1 MAAVLEFDLI
11 CKEFIDLKLMLQ
23 NFAIAQ
29 LEIKIEKIF
38 SIDNWIWKNQ
48 QELQELSL
56 IYKILEETKIVVINL
71 SCSILKDLGIYI
83 EKMNGEYV
91 YNLWINTEGYPDL
104 DIDKI
109 TPYNK
114 PYFQNFYQIF
124 EELEK
129 EQNIGFRILGIG
141 VETVFQYEEQNSDLI
156 KKSKNMIAWLI
167 NKEFK
172 NNIDL
177 VHYKKKEVVGADFV
191 ILEK

>member
-71 SCSILKDLGIYI
+71 SCFILKDLGIYI

>member
-1 MAAVLEFDLI
+1 M
-11 CKEFIDLKLMLQ
+11 
-23 NFAIAQ
+23 
-29 LEIKIEKIF
+29 
-38 SIDNWIWKNQ
+38 
-48 QELQELSL
+48 
-56 IYKILEETKIVVINL
+56 VINL
-71 SCSILKDLGIYI
+71 KCSILKEAGIYI
-83 EKMNGEYV
+83 EKINGEYV

-129 EQNIGFRILGIG
+129 EQNIGLRILGIG

-156 KKSKNMIAWLI
+156 KKSKNIIAWLI